1 MTGSCEKQGHC
12 LHGQSPADLL
22 DAGIELLP
30 ASCTPDSPRPWA
42 SRVEP
47 GPIDEEEPL
56 TSARKKR
63 IFLACACILVR
74 KDLITIIYDF
84 FRGDSGCW
92 KQCMVCSWQKVH
104 DRRRESISAW
114 FHVPGLNSSN
124 SNGTLQS
131 SVITYI

>member
-1 MTGSCEKQGHC
+1 MTGSCEKQGLC
-12 LHGQSPADLL
+12 AHGQQSPAELL

-56 TSARKKR
+56 TSNRKRR

-74 KDLITIIYDF
+74 DGK
-84 FRGDSGCW
+84 FRAVD
-92 KQCMVCSWQKVH
+92 
-104 DRRRESISAW
+104 
-114 FHVPGLNSSN
+114 
-124 SNGTLQS
+124 
-131 SVITYI
+131 